1 MQINLHKTKLNMRE
15 NLQRLRETAAC
26 VLSLGVLHTHRYTH
40 AQTSHPD
47 RVSTVNT
54 LACIKSAS
62 DTEKAEMKWGSKQD
76 RRGPATRASC

>member
-1 MQINLHKTKLNMRE
+1 MRE
-15 NLQRLRETAAC
+15 DLQRLRETAAC
-26 VLSLGVLHTHRYTH
+26 VLSLGVSDTHRYTHTH

-54 LACIKSAS
+54 LAS

-76 RRGPATRASC
+76 RRRLATRASC